1 MDLQVQG
8 TGSHLSLKY
17 NKISH
22 FTGFVEKNCSMV
34 R

>member
-8 TGSHLSLKY
+8 TGGHLSPKY